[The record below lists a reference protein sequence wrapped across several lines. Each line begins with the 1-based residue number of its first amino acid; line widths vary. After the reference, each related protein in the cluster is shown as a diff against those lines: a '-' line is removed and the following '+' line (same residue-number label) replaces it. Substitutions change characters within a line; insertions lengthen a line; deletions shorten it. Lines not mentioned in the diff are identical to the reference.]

1 MGTNIAVWHL
11 GTEPDTP
18 LEKMTISP
26 VSLDMGT
33 KELPQGGY
41 TTFRT
46 FEHYKVLRLGEHFE
60 RLEQT
65 ARLAGKPLSLDRPRI
80 LTALRQAMAAFL
92 SEEIRVRVI
101 LDLEQEIGSLYF
113 LMDALHVPTE
123 RDYITGVRIVTRE
136 LHRDNPKAKLTA
148 FIETADQVRQTLPP
162 GINEALMVGE
172 GGQVLEGL
180 SSNFF
185 AVKDGKIWTA
195 EQGVLSGITRSMVL
209 DAARALNFE
218 VVLEGVRHDELGK
231 LEEAFVTS
239 ASRAVLPVTEIDGK
253 PVNGGMPGII
263 TQKLLTQYRQMITS
277 ELVEVSAESLSVKG

>member
-11 GTEPDTP
+11 GSDPDAT
-18 LEKMTISP
+18 LEKLTIIP
-26 VSLDMGT
+26 GSLDMGT
-33 KELPQGGY
+33 RELPQGGY

-80 LTALRQAMAAFL
+80 LAALRQAMAAYP

-113 LMDALHVPTE
+113 LLDALVVPTE
-123 RDYITGVRIVTRE
+123 RDYITGVRIVTKE
-136 LHRDNPKAKLTA
+136 LHRDNPKAKLTT
-148 FIETADQVRQTLPP
+148 FIETADQIRQTLPP

-172 GGQVLEGL
+172 DGHVLEGL

-209 DAARALNFE
+209 DAARALNIE
-218 VVLEGVRHDELGK
+218 VVLVGVRYDELRK
-231 LEEAFVTS
+231 LEEAFITS
-239 ASRAVLPVTEIDGK
+239 ASRAVLPVSEIDGF
-253 PVNGGMPGII
+253 PVNGGMPGLI
-263 TQKLLTQYRQMITS
+263 TQKLLTKYRQMINS
-277 ELVEVSAESLSVKG
+277 ELVEVSADSLKV

>member
-11 GTEPDTP
+11 GSDPDAT
-18 LEKMTISP
+18 LEKLTIIP
-26 VSLDMGT
+26 GSLDMGT
-33 KELPQGGY
+33 RELPQGGY

-80 LTALRQAMAAFL
+80 LAALRQAMAAYP

-113 LMDALHVPTE
+113 LLDALVVPTE
-123 RDYITGVRIVTRE
+123 RDYITGVRIVTKE
-136 LHRDNPKAKLTA
+136 LHRDNPKAKLTT
-148 FIETADQVRQTLPP
+148 FIETADQIRQTLPP

-172 GGQVLEGL
+172 DGHVLEGL

-209 DAARALNFE
+209 DAARALNIE
-218 VVLEGVRHDELGK
+218 VVLVGVRYDELRK
-231 LEEAFVTS
+231 LEEAFITS
-239 ASRAVLPVTEIDGK
+239 ASRAVLPVSEIDGF
-253 PVNGGMPGII
+253 PVNGGMPGLI
-263 TQKLLTQYRQMITS
+263 TQKLLTQYRQMINS
-277 ELVEVSAESLSVKG
+277 ELVEVSADSLKV